1 MITIVKAD
9 LTHSEHADALIKLL
23 GEYACDPMGGGEP
36 LSEAV
41 VANLVTEMQKRPHL
55 HSFLGFSGAEPVALM
70 NTVEGFSTFAAKPLL
85 NIHDVVVSRVFRG
98 QGISRLLFA
107 AAESFAKTQGCCK
120 LTLEVLEG
128 NEIAKNAYIR
138 LGYVP
143 YQLDPQAGHAQ
154 FWEKKIE
161 K

>member
-9 LTHSEHADALIKLL
+9 LTHPEHADALVQLL
-23 GEYACDPMGGGEP
+23 SEYARDPMGGGEP
-36 LSEAV
+36 LAETV
-41 VANLVTEMQKRPHL
+41 VENLVTEMQKRPHL
-55 HSFLGFSGAEPVALM
+55 HSFIGFSGDEPVALM

-85 NIHDVVVSRVFRG
+85 NIHDVVVSRPYRG
-98 QGISRLLFA
+98 QGISRLLFES
-107 AAESFAKTQGCCK
+107 AEIFAKTLGCCK

-128 NEIAKNAYIR
+128 NAIAKKAYSR
-138 LGYVP
+138 LGYAP
-143 YQLDPQAGHAQ
+143 YQLDPDAGNAQ